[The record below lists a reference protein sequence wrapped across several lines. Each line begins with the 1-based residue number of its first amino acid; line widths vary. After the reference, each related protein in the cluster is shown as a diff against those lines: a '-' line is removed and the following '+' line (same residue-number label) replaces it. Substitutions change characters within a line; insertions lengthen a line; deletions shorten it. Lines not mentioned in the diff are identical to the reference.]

1 MTVEGF
7 ALCPALGCTVSVWG
21 ATRSENYCKAHGGN
35 RFDFPEID
43 DTEWG
48 EPRSTTPATAAPTGG
63 GGPAGASPS

>member
-35 RFDFPEID
+35 RLDFPEID
-43 DTEWG
+43 DDEYGLPRTASSG
-48 EPRSTTPATAAPTGG
+48 GLLPPPEPRPLLETR
-63 GGPAGASPS
+63 